1 MVDLPASTWP
11 MKTRSCD
18 RGQIGWMSEM
28 AVNSSTILQSV
39 NSLKWCLT
47 AGRSSNDQLYH

>member
-11 MKTRSCD
+11 MKTRSCE

-28 AVNSSTILQSV
+28 DVDSSTILVLS
-39 NSLKWCLT
+39 T
-47 AGRSSNDQLYH
+47 HSSGA